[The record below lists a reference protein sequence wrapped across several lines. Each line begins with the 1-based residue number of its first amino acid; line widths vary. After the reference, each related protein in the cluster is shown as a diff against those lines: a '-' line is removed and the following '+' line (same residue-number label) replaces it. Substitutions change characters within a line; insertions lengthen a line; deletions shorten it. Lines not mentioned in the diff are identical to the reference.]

1 MSRISIVGTGYVGPV
16 TGACLASLGHDVTCV
31 DLDVERVEAIRRGIV
46 PFHEPGLDDLVANT
60 IGKHLHATNSLEDA
74 VTATDVTFV
83 AVGTP
88 SHPDGAINLEQVRAA
103 VREVGEILGRTGKA
117 HVVVIKSTVVPGTTE
132 RVVIPLIEEAAGR
145 TVDGELAVVVNPEF
159 LTEGTALEDFLQPD
173 RIVVGSANTEAAR
186 WVADLFQADESVPVL
201 VTSSGTAEMIKYASN
216 TLLATLISFSNQIA
230 DLSSAMGDIDASEVL
245 RGVRLSRYLTH
256 EGQTASI
263 GSFLEAG
270 CGFGGSCLPKDT
282 AALTAAGAGHG
293 VNVDL
298 LRSVLE
304 INSDRPRRLLEL
316 VLEAHPDL
324 SKVKVAVLGLA
335 FKPDTDDVR
344 ESPAFP
350 FVARLLE
357 AGAEVITH
365 DPVVG
370 AESIPLE
377 LRHQVKHLTD
387 LSEVAALADVL
398 VIVTRWAEYL
408 QVPELIAHREDAPLV
423 VDGRR
428 MLDPQAVANYRGIGL
443 PGRHI

>member
-1 MSRISIVGTGYVGPV
+1 MSRISIVGTGYVGLV

-46 PFHEPGLDDLVANT
+46 PFHEPGLDELVANT
-60 IGKHLHATNSLEDA
+60 VGKNLHATNSLEDA

-88 SHPDGAINLEQVRAA
+88 SHPDGTINLDQVRAA
-103 VREVGEILGRTGKA
+103 VKEVGEILGRTGKA

-132 RVVIPLIEEAAGR
+132 RVVIPLVEEAAGR
-145 TVDGELAVVVNPEF
+145 SVDRELAVVVNPEF
-159 LTEGTALEDFLQPD
+159 LTEGTALVDFLQPD
-173 RIVVGSANTEAAR
+173 RIVVGSANREAAR

-230 DLSSAMGDIDASEVL
+230 DLSSAMGDIDAAEVL

-282 AALTAAGAGHG
+282 AALTAAGAGEG

-298 LRSVLE
+298 LRSVIE
-304 INSDRPRRLLEL
+304 INSDRPRRLLDL

-365 DPVVG
+365 DPVVE
-370 AESIPLE
+370 AESIPLG

-387 LSEVAALADVL
+387 LSEVAARADVL

-408 QVPELIAHREDAPLV
+408 KVPDLIAHREDAPLV

-428 MLDPQAVANYRGIGL
+428 MLDPQAVVNYRGIGL
-443 PGRHI
+443 PGRHA